1 MALYDPVGRR
11 PSCNMEPRH
20 DKYYVLYDSSSKSS
34 VLIALFYAM
43 LNISFSQ
50 GTIAD
55 NKIFFAGSVAVTVAG
70 APKP

>member
-1 MALYDPVGRR
+1 
-11 PSCNMEPRH
+11 
-20 DKYYVLYDSSSKSS
+20 
-34 VLIALFYAM
+34 M